1 MVVVARLMARQELE
15 RARMRQAHEIEME
28 KIKAEETQENY
39 DKFSLS
45 DEDFLDSGD
54 EIDFDEADDDK
65 EFELGEDEDGEFEEE
80 EQDEDRN

>member
-1 MVVVARLMARQELE
+1 
-15 RARMRQAHEIEME
+15 ME

-39 DKFSLS
+39 DKFSLP

-65 EFELGEDEDGEFEEE
+65 EIELGKDKDGEFEEE
-80 EQDEDRN
+80 EQDDDLN